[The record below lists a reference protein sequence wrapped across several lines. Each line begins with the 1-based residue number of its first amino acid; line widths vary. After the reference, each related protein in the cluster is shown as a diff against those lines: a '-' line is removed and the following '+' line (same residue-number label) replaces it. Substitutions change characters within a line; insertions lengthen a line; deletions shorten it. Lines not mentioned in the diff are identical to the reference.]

1 MNNMERILK
10 AQEQNRL
17 LVMPCDMGD
26 RIYIVQTSR
35 RKYCTAVFIRPSRL
49 SPTNV
54 YRVCCEYGKNV
65 FLTLEE
71 AQEAKIRIEKEIDL
85 KIDAD
90 TEDGQT

>member
-26 RIYIVQTSR
+26 RIYIVQTSH

-49 SPTNV
+49 STTNV
-54 YRVCCEYGKNV
+54 YRVCREYGKNV
-65 FLTLEE
+65 FLTMKE
-71 AQEAKIRIEKEIDL
+71 AQEAKIRIEKEVNL

-90 TEDGQT
+90 ADGEQA